1 MLKTKI
7 PSLLIEALY
16 KLAYYYYA
24 LRTKLFSFFFKS
36 TGKNVVIERN
46 CKFAH
51 PYNIEIGND
60 VYINFG
66 VKILNTKEVGI
77 KIGNDVIIGP
87 NTMFLF
93 NKIDYSDLSKL
104 IKDCKV
110 YNEPIEIKDDV
121 WIGANAIVLPGV
133 TIGKRCIIGA
143 GSVVTKDFPDYSVVA
158 GVPGKVIK
166 QYDIKSKKWEK
177 IN

>member
-1 MLKTKI
+1 MKNSFIFETI
-7 PSLLIEALY
+7 YRLLHYVAI
-16 KLAYYYYA
+16 
-24 LRTKLFSFFFKS
+24 LRSFMIKQFFKS

-93 NKIDYSDLSKL
+93 NKIDYSDLSKPM
-104 IKDCKV
+104 KNCKV
-110 YNEPIEIKDDV
+110 YYESIEIKDDV

-143 GSVVTKDFPDYSVVA
+143 GSVVTKDIPYYSVVA
-158 GVPGKVIK
+158 GVPAKVIK
-166 QYDIKSKKWEK
+166 QYDIKNKKWK
-177 IN
+177 KVK